1 MPRNPQKKLAG
12 MLRRSGAVLLRHK
25 KHFVYKLPDG
35 KRFVT
40 SKTPSDWMSELNAIK
55 RLERMLEGREK

>member
-1 MPRNPQKKLAG
+1 MPRNPQKKLVG
-12 MLRRSGAVLLRHK
+12 MLRANGAVLLRHK

-40 SKTPSDWMSELNAIK
+40 SKTPSDHLSELNAIK
-55 RLERMLEGREK
+55 RLGRMLKGLKK